1 MSKDAKATISRRRFM
16 LASAGTAG
24 AAAAVAAALPLA
36 QTATSNTPPAQPA
49 APDKGGGY
57 QVTEHVLTYYRTAR
71 V

>member
-1 MSKDAKATISRRRFM
+1 MSKVLITKVSRRRFM
-16 LASAGTAG
+16 IAGAGTAG
-24 AAAAVAAALPLA
+24 AAAAVAGALPLA
-36 QTATSNTPPAQPA
+36 KSEASSTTPAKTA

>member
-1 MSKDAKATISRRRFM
+1 MSKDATAKISRRRFM
-16 LASAGTAG
+16 IAGAGTAG

-36 QTATSNTPPAQPA
+36 QSETSGMTPAKTA